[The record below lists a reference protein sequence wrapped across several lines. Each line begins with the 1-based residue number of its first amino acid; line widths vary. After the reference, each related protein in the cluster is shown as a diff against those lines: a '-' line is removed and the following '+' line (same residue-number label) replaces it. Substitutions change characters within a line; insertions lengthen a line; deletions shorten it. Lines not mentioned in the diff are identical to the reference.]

1 MKKVY
6 NKLNRI
12 RSTRSK
18 KKHQKLLNQVKEG
31 EKEEQMTEMIQLRE
45 VPVSTVK
52 ENQHLTQS
60 IKSNKRN
67 HLQVKSQIVQTL

>member
-31 EKEEQMTEMIQLRE
+31 EKEEQMTKMIQLKE

-60 IKSNKRN
+60 IKISKRN
-67 HLQVKSQIVQTL
+67 HLRVKLQIVQIL